1 MLWAQFS
8 VILAELISYPGDTI
22 KRKLFMQSLKEN
34 KSNSTIRKCI
44 STIYEKEGLVGFWTG
59 SYSNILRG
67 IGSSMCLLFM
77 TKLKTCSTGIFTKG
91 IELIRI
97 GFKFLSYLY
106 RIIFVFLT

>member
-34 KSNSTIRKCI
+34 KSYSTIRKCF
-44 STIYEKEGLVGFWTG
+44 STIYEKEGIKGFWLG

-67 IGSSMCLLFM
+67 VGSSLCLL
-77 TKLKTCSTGIFTKG
+77 
-91 IELIRI
+91 
-97 GFKFLSYLY
+97 LY
-106 RIIFVFLT
+106 DEIKHVQHKYINKKH